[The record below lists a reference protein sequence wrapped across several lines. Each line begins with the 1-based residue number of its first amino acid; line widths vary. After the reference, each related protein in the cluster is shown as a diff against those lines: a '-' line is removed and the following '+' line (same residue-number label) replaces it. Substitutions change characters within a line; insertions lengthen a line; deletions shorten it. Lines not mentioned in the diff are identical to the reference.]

1 MTCKDTWANKI
12 GAFYIYK
19 VNLQFV
25 IYLFFLVFFVL
36 LTETVINCLLL
47 FLILF
52 IIIIIINQ
60 TRSHLMDFVQNVKLQ
75 ILHFWIY
82 SYRFLKKCGKKFMEN
97 FFTTIYLLP
106 WNLKFFS
113 HNISILNFEELL
125 LS

>member
-60 TRSHLMDFVQNVKLQ
+60 TRTHLMDFVVKLNYSECQ
-75 ILHFWIY
+75 ITNIT
-82 SYRFLKKCGKKFMEN
+82 FLDIF
-97 FFTTIYLLP
+97 L
-106 WNLKFFS
+106 
-113 HNISILNFEELL
+113 
-125 LS
+125 